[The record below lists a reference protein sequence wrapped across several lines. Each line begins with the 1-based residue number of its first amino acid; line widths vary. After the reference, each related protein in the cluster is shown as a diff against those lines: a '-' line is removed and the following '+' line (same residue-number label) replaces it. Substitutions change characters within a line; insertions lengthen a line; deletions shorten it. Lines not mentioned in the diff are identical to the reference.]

1 MRTLY
6 QYMLCPFSRKV
17 RLVLGE
23 KRLDFDVEQERFW
36 ERREEFISL
45 NPAGQV
51 PVFTDL
57 NGTIVADSYAI
68 CEYLEE
74 AYPERLLLGQGI
86 AHRAEVRR
94 LAAWFDD
101 KFARE
106 VSLPLIFEKTLRR
119 FMRNVG
125 PTNSQAIRQAKSM
138 IGYHLDYISWLIDRR
153 RWLAGDELSLADL
166 AAAAHLS
173 VIDYLGD
180 VPWDGYEVAKDWY
193 MRIKSRPSFRPLL
206 QDRLG
211 GLVPAQHYQQLDF

>member
-6 QYMLCPFSRKV
+6 HYMLCPFSRKI
-17 RLVLGE
+17 RLALGE
-23 KRLDFDVEQERFW
+23 KRLDFDVENERFW
-36 ERREEFISL
+36 ERRDGFLTL

-51 PVFTDL
+51 PVFVDL
-57 NGTIVADSYAI
+57 NGTVLADSAVI

-74 AYPERLLLGQGI
+74 AYPERLLIGNGV

-94 LAAWFDD
+94 LAAWFDG
-101 KFARE
+101 KFAHE

-119 FMRNVG
+119 FMREAG

-138 IGYHLDYISWLIDRR
+138 INYHLDYISWLIDRR
-153 RWLAGDELSLADL
+153 KWLAGDDLSLADL

-180 VPWDGYEVAKDWY
+180 VPWDNHDVAKDWY
-193 MRIKSRPSFRPLL
+193 MRIKSRPSFRPIL

-211 GLVPAQHYQQLDF
+211 GLTSAEHYQSLDF